1 MWAKRSRLTS
11 QWTPAGFC
19 KEKIFRLYTQGKER
33 MNKLLDYRKNART
46 SPMHYIILALGLVFV
61 FAAWTINPATD
72 CVEYACPLWLRGLG
86 GGLGALFG
94 LGALGAIWK
103 GFEYGSR
110 VDVSRRALIW
120 WEGYPPVE
128 EHAISIDEIATI
140 QLDQFSDNRKLNLLD
155 PQGKRIHLSDE
166 CIPSQYE
173 EWARLVSET
182 FPHIVV
188 KEK

>member
-1 MWAKRSRLTS
+1 
-11 QWTPAGFC
+11 
-19 KEKIFRLYTQGKER
+19 
-33 MNKLLDYRKNART
+33 MNKLFDYRRNART
-46 SPMHYIILALGLVFV
+46 SPMYYFTLALGLVFA
-61 FAAWTINPATD
+61 FAAFTIDPATN
-72 CVEYACPLWLRGLG
+72 CVEYPCPLWLRGLG
-86 GGLGALFG
+86 GGLGALFA
-94 LGALGAIWK
+94 LGALGALLK

-128 EHAISIDEIATI
+128 EHAISMDEIAAI
-140 QLDQFSDNRKLNLLD
+140 QLDWFSDNRKLNLLD
-155 PQGKRIHLSDE
+155 SQGKRIHLPDQ

-173 EWARLVSET
+173 EWARLVSQT